1 MRQGPMGANSAGA
14 GSAGTGSAGA
24 GPAGDSSQAPRAPAR
39 ALRRRLWFGL
49 LTVSGL
55 ARRGFF
61 IPSRHAE
68 AAWTAGARPPYPA
81 AEARLA
87 DCEAGFRE
95 ALGWLEPYG
104 DDLLRIGSAPAPAPR
119 WAQSWFPRLDGAMAY
134 ALVRRLAPKRI
145 VEVGSGHSTRFL
157 ARAVRDG
164 ALDTAIAAIDPA
176 PRAAIAELPVTL
188 LRRTVQE
195 TVARGT
201 GSEVFG
207 ALSAGDFLMI
217 DSSHVLM
224 PGSDVDLLLGRV
236 VPALPTGA
244 ILHLHDIFLPDDYP
258 VAWDWRGY
266 NEQLGVLPLLLDS
279 SWEVMF
285 SSHYVATRM
294 AAALEGSVAAR
305 LPLAPEAFESSLWL
319 KKR

>member
-1 MRQGPMGANSAGA
+1 MRQGPV
-14 GSAGTGSAGA
+14 
-24 GPAGDSSQAPRAPAR
+24 PRLSAR

-61 IPSRHAE
+61 IPSRHAD
-68 AAWTAGARPPYPA
+68 AAAAAGARPPYAA

-95 ALGWLEPYG
+95 ALGWLESYR

-134 ALVRRLAPKRI
+134 MLVRRFAPRRI
-145 VEVGSGHSTRFL
+145 IEVGSGHSTRFF

-164 ALDTAIAAIDPA
+164 ALDTAITAIDPA

-188 LRRTVQE
+188 LRETVQQAGME
-195 TVARGT
+195 IF
-201 GSEVFG
+201 SE
-207 ALSAGDFLMI
+207 LSAGDFLAI

-236 VPALPTGA
+236 VPALPSGA

-266 NEQLGVLPLLLDS
+266 NEQLGVLPLLFDGA
-279 SWEVMF
+279 WEVLF
-285 SSHYVATRM
+285 ASHYVATRM

-305 LPLAPEAFESSLWL
+305 LPLDPEAIESSLWL